1 MKKEASMDDD
11 LRRLRNLVVDG
22 APSEE
27 ATERMR
33 ASLMG
38 HIANTQLRDEI
49 AATVDVPELDE
60 VASARMRRTL
70 MNHVAPKPKR
80 TSKRRVVAAV
90 IAVAAAATVFAL
102 IPLGG
107 NDTGAVALLNIAEAV
122 MTVPDTD
129 FSDAAVERRSDQL
142 LLVIESVD
150 GEEVA
155 FHRPATEVW
164 RMAPDGVFQVE
175 YTVDDLRFFT
185 PVDQDTLETLN
196 EVHAVGRTETA
207 TYPPSDDPQEP
218 SMLTD
223 DAGVL
228 SERIYRDIERFGP
241 PEVPVNVQ
249 VLRRVASIYSEE
261 LPTNSE
267 RAALL
272 TVVSDT
278 RDVTY
283 AADDTT
289 GTVTASIR
297 YTRSDGTPVE
307 YALVFD
313 SDGWL
318 IRETETLLD
327 GIPEM
332 NVPAGT
338 PELDVIYQL
347 PVTSP

>member
-1 MKKEASMDDD
+1 MDDD

-33 ASLMG
+33 ASLIG

-49 AATVDVPELDE
+49 AGAVDVPELDE

-70 MNHVAPKPKR
+70 MDHVAPKPKR
-80 TSKRRVVAAV
+80 TSKRRVVAV
-90 IAVAAAATVFAL
+90 IAVAAAAVVFAL

-107 NDTGAVALLNIAEAV
+107 GDTGAVALLDIAEAV

-129 FSDAAVERRSDQL
+129 FGDAAVERRSDQL
-142 LLVIESVD
+142 VLVIESVD

-164 RMAPDGVFQVE
+164 RMAPDGMLQVE
-175 YTVDDLRFFT
+175 YTVDELRFFT
-185 PVDQDTLETLN
+185 PVDQNTMAALN

-207 TYPPSDDPQEP
+207 TYPSSDDPQEP
-218 SMLTD
+218 STLTD
-223 DAGVL
+223 DADVL

-278 RDVTY
+278 KDITY
-283 AADDTT
+283 TADDTT

-297 YTRSDGTPVE
+297 YTRQDGTPVE

-313 SDGWL
+313 PNGWL

-338 PELDVIYQL
+338 PELDVIYQP